1 MHTHELRNSPTA
13 LTETCD
19 DRNLQTVMMS
29 LLKHATVL
37 VVVGYA
43 GGEEGVMNLLQYA
56 ARTIPRMVVYWV
68 AYEKS
73 YREFSPRAQ
82 ALLQTGENKFF
93 VSDQDADKFF
103 QGLMREL
110 GEGDRKSVVEGKR

>member
-1 MHTHELRNSPTA
+1 
-13 LTETCD
+13 
-19 DRNLQTVMMS
+19 MMS

-73 YREFSPRAQ
+73 YREFRSEEHTSELQVTNAHLVCR
-82 ALLQTGENKFF
+82 LLLEKKKNINNKYDEHN
-93 VSDQDADKFF
+93 SEQNTIQSTTETAYKNK
-103 QGLMREL
+103 EKH
-110 GEGDRKSVVEGKR
+110 EY